1 MKTKQIVMLVAVLVL
16 VALVI
21 VAKAGKSGKP
31 AGSDA
36 VPPVVSAPTTPA
48 PTAVDPKPGDVC
60 PTDDSNKPA
69 VAEKPKP
76 AGDAT
81 PATGGK
87 QLPKVLDL
95 GSVGCIPCE
104 KMKPILAELKTELK
118 GKVDVEFTDIA
129 VDAAAADKY
138 GIQTI
143 PTQIFFDAS
152 GKEVTRHI
160 GFMPK
165 ADILAQL
172 KQMGVKGLQ

>member
-1 MKTKQIVMLVAVLVL
+1 MLVAVLVL

-36 VPPVVSAPTTPA
+36 VPPVASAPATQAPA
-48 PTAVDPKPGDVC
+48 VADPKPGDVC
-60 PTDDSNKPA
+60 PTDDSGKPV

-76 AGDAT
+76 AGDT
-81 PATGGK
+81 KPAIGGK

-95 GSVGCIPCE
+95 GSEGCIPWE

-118 GKVDVEFTDIA
+118 GKADVEFIDIA
-129 VDAAAADKY
+129 KDAAAADKY

-143 PTQIFFDAS
+143 PTQIFFDAN

-172 KQMGVKGLQ
+172 EQMGVKGLQ